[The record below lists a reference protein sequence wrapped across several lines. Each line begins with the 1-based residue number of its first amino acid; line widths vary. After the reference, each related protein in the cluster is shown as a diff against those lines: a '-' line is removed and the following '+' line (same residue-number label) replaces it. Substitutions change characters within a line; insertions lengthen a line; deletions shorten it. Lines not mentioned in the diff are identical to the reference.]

1 MIAQLTGMTLGLS
14 ITGAIFVNVAQN
26 RLYEL
31 LPKLPRAQVSRI
43 VSGTSSGLLSTLPMH
58 IREQALDIIVL
69 AWRDV

>member
-1 MIAQLTGMTLGLS
+1 MTLGLS

-26 RLYEL
+26 HLYQL
-31 LPKLPRAQVSRI
+31 LPKLPREQVSRI
-43 VSGTSSGLLSTLPMH
+43 VSGTSSKLLAKLPMH